1 MKNKEIKLE
10 TNQVNYQ
17 ETMSISKRI
26 QLFIVRN
33 FSWFL
38 AIGVFIL
45 LGIVRTTFL
54 RINTISYMLYISSLT
69 GFLIFG
75 QAICLISGNF
85 DLSIA
90 RIAGISVLTGALIMT
105 RWAPNTPPFLAV
117 IFVVIFGAVLGFIN
131 GILVGK
137 IGVNSFL
144 ATLSTYL
151 IYLYLAYYLLSAPIG
166 GDKLTKTYL
175 WLGSAEIG
183 GINIS
188 FIIFVLLGLFLH
200 FILRRTSFGIKIY
213 ATGADPEVSK
223 ALGID
228 TGNVVL
234 FSYTIAG
241 ALGGIAGLAYA
252 GFTGSVTNSIAMGEV
267 FWTFEGGIIGG
278 ISLRGGRGSMINVI
292 GGAIFIG
299 LVTTGVLVFDIVATL
314 RMVIAG
320 GIILI
325 SILISRAR
333 ELWEEKL
340 LKL

>member
-1 MKNKEIKLE
+1 MEIAPK
-10 TNQVNYQ
+10 
-17 ETMSISKRI
+17 KI
-26 QLFIVRN
+26 QTFVIHH
-33 FSWFL
+33 FTWFL
-38 AIGVFIL
+38 VVGVFLL
-45 LGIVRTTFL
+45 LGMVRITFL
-54 RINTISYMLYISSLT
+54 RGSTISYMFYISSLT

-90 RIAGISVLTGALIMT
+90 RIAGISVLMGALILT
-105 RWAPNTPPFLAV
+105 RWLPGTPAILAI
-117 IFVVIFGAVLGFIN
+117 IFVVVFGALLGFGN

-137 IGVNSFL
+137 VGVNSFL

-151 IYLYLAYYLLSAPIG
+151 IYLYLAYYLLAAPIG
-166 GDKLTKTYL
+166 GYELPSIYM
-175 WLGSAEIG
+175 WLGATEIWG
-183 GINIS
+183 LNIS
-188 FIIFVLLGLFLH
+188 FIIFVIIGLFLH
-200 FILRRTSFGIKIY
+200 FLLRRTSFGIKIY
-213 ATGADPEVSK
+213 ATGADPETAR

-234 FSYTIAG
+234 YSYTIAG
-241 ALGGIAGLAYA
+241 ALGGVAGLAYA
-252 GFTGSVTNSIAMGEV
+252 GFTGAVTNSIALGEV
-267 FWTFEGGIIGG
+267 FWTFAGAIIGG

-292 GGAIFIG
+292 GGSIFIG

-320 GIILI
+320 VIILA

-333 ELWEEKL
+333 ELWEERL